1 MLDKRAYLSFFVLI
15 GYTLCFN
22 VYLYELFYGPW
33 QPVNS
38 KGFFY
43 LITIVSKLYLFIN
56 RKVKKRTE
64 LSEHIDD
71 IMDLTV
77 IINFVIIMLS
87 LYDLIFI
94 PLLYFFIYN
103 GSVLVTTL
111 IVLIIG
117 SKYGAFK
124 K

>member
-1 MLDKRAYLSFFVLI
+1 MLDKRAYISFFVLI

-22 VYLYELFYGPW
+22 VYLYELFYGHW

-43 LITIVSKLYLFIN
+43 LITIISKVYLFIN
-56 RKVKKRTE
+56 RKVKRRTE

-117 SKYGAFK
+117 TKYGAFK

>member
-1 MLDKRAYLSFFVLI
+1 MLDKRAYYSFFVLI
-15 GYTLCFN
+15 GYTLLFN
-22 VYLYELFYGPW
+22 LYLFELFYGSW
-33 QPVNS
+33 NVVHT
-38 KGFFY
+38 KAFFY
-43 LITIVSKLYLFIN
+43 LITIITKLYLIIN

-64 LSEHIDD
+64 LSGHLDD
-71 IMDLTV
+71 IIEYTV
-77 IINFVIIMLS
+77 IINFMIICLS
-87 LYDLIFI
+87 LYDLFFV

-117 SKYGAFK
+117 TRHGAFK